1 MLQIRHGVFETN
13 SSSTH
18 SITIV
23 PKDEFEKWV
32 DGEVYFNDD
41 SWEVKNH
48 NKWLT
53 KEEAIV
59 GVLGCDYPPTKD
71 DDYHSYTYKELN
83 EMSNKDLSE
92 ILYKYSIYS
101 FNKYSEN
108 YGLEYYDVKYITEH
122 GDEIVAFGLYGMDG

>member
-41 SWEVKNH
+41 SWEVKNR
-48 NKWLT
+48 NRWLT
-53 KEEAIV
+53 KEEAIA
-59 GVLGCDYPPTKD
+59 GVLGCDYPPTND
-71 DDYHSYTYKELN
+71 DDRDYTYKELD
-83 EMSNKDLSE
+83 EMNNDDLSE
-92 ILYKYSIYS
+92 ILSNYSIYS
-101 FNKYSEN
+101 FNEYSEN
-108 YGLEYYDVKYITEH
+108 YGLEYYDVKHITEH
-122 GDEIVAFGLYGMDG
+122 GDEIVAFGLYGND

>member
-32 DGEVYFNDD
+32 DGEVYFNDN
-41 SWEVKNH
+41 SWEVKNT
-48 NKWLT
+48 NRWLT

-59 GVLGCDYPPTKD
+59 GVLGCDYPPTND
-71 DDYHSYTYKELN
+71 DDRDYTYKELD
-83 EMSNKDLSE
+83 EMNNDDLSE
-92 ILYKYSIYS
+92 ILSNYSIYS
-101 FNKYSEN
+101 FNEYSEN
-108 YGLEYYDVKYITEH
+108 YGLEYYDVKHITEH
-122 GDEIVAFGLYGMDG
+122 GDEIVAFGLYGMD

>member
-48 NKWLT
+48 NRWLT

-59 GVLGCDYPPTKD
+59 GVLGCDYPPTND
-71 DDYHSYTYKELN
+71 DDCDYTYKELDELSN
-83 EMSNKDLSE
+83 EDLSE
-92 ILYKYSIYS
+92 TLSNYS
-101 FNKYSEN
+101 KYSEN
-108 YGLEYYDVKYITEH
+108 YGLEYYDVKHITEH
-122 GDEIVAFGLYGMDG
+122 GDEIVAFGLYGMD

>member
-41 SWEVKNH
+41 SWKVKNR
-48 NKWLT
+48 NRWLT
-53 KEEAIV
+53 KEEAIA
-59 GVLGCDYPPTKD
+59 GVLGCDYPPTND
-71 DDYHSYTYKELN
+71 DDRDYTYKELD
-83 EMSNKDLSE
+83 EMNNDDLSE
-92 ILYKYSIYS
+92 ILSNYSIYS
-101 FNKYSEN
+101 FNEYSEN
-108 YGLEYYDVKYITEH
+108 YGLEYYDVKHITEH
-122 GDEIVAFGLYGMDG
+122 GDEIVAFGLYGND

>member
-48 NKWLT
+48 NRWLT

-59 GVLGCDYPPTKD
+59 GVLGCDYPPTND
-71 DDYHSYTYKELN
+71 DDCDYTYKELD
-83 EMSNKDLSE
+83 EMNNDDLSE
-92 ILYKYSIYS
+92 ILSNCSIYS
-101 FNKYSEN
+101 FNEYSEN
-108 YGLEYYDVKYITEH
+108 YGLEYYDVKHITEH
-122 GDEIVAFGLYGMDG
+122 GDEIVAFGLYGND

>member
-41 SWEVKNH
+41 SWEVKNR
-48 NKWLT
+48 NRWLT
-53 KEEAIV
+53 KEEAIA
-59 GVLGCDYPPTKD
+59 GVLGCDYPPTND
-71 DDYHSYTYKELN
+71 DDRDYTYKELD
-83 EMSNKDLSE
+83 EMNNDDLSE
-92 ILYKYSIYS
+92 ILSNYSIYS
-101 FNKYSEN
+101 FNEYSEN
-108 YGLEYYDVKYITEH
+108 YGLEYYDVKHITEH
-122 GDEIVAFGLYGMDG
+122 GDEIVAFGLYGMD